1 MHPDV
6 HLETRLSHAEE
17 RWMGFDLSVNQ
28 DAPCMSHTVFVLV
41 IVRLLVKLKTLT
53 KDSFRMFGLK
63 KGGGYDFWLQI
74 LKKKIPKKLQ
84 VSGNLKLPLL
94 MSYYFYQ
101 WSEYGMIPSVSVMIS
116 LKVCNGQFFKEL
128 TCCIMKNGR
137 WKCTVI
143 FRLTR
148 RLWDSN
154 QMSIFKI
161 L

>member
-1 MHPDV
+1 
-6 HLETRLSHAEE
+6 
-17 RWMGFDLSVNQ
+17 MGFDLSVNQ

-101 WSEYGMIPSVSVMIS
+101 
-116 LKVCNGQFFKEL
+116 
-128 TCCIMKNGR
+128 
-137 WKCTVI
+137 
-143 FRLTR
+143 
-148 RLWDSN
+148 
-154 QMSIFKI
+154 
-161 L
+161 